1 MGPVGSQVVGI
12 VQLVEFTQPP
22 GAGSGV
28 DGDSNGADLFA
39 EDAGADVD
47 PLLLV
52 PGADLGALETC
63 GTLTA
68 LLQVFLSQVRAT
80 SPAGIAV
87 RDSAVAV
94 GELDVA
100 GVGVGAGGLAGEHL
114 AVFGGGGDLA
124 GLGGGRH
131 GVVD

>member
-12 VQLVEFTQPP
+12 VQLVELAQPLGP
-22 GAGSGV
+22 GSGV
-28 DGDSNGADLFA
+28 DGDSNGADLFTENA
-39 EDAGADVD
+39 SVDED
-47 PLLLV
+47 PLVLV
-52 PGADLGALETC
+52 PGADLVALEAC
-63 GTLTA
+63 GTLTQ
-68 LLQVFLSQVRAT
+68 LLQVFLSQVGT
-80 SPAGIAV
+80 TGPAGIAV
-87 RDSAVAV
+87 PDCAVAV

-114 AVFGGGGDLA
+114 AVLGGGSDLA